1 MPSLL
6 RRLFA
11 GKPNAEHLTVTVY
24 TREQCCLCHKV
35 IDLLKERQKRYGF
48 RIVEVDID
56 DDPELAALYGEQI
69 PVIAFNDKV
78 RFRTF
83 VNPALLDRLLLAEAS
98 TGR

>member
-11 GKPNAEHLTVTVY
+11 GEPNAEHLTVTVY
-24 TREQCCLCHKV
+24 TREQCCLCHKA

-56 DDPELAALYGEQI
+56 DDPELVALYGEQI

-78 RFRTF
+78 RFRTL
-83 VNPALLDRLLLAEAS
+83 VTPALLDRLLLAEAAG
-98 TGR
+98 GR

>member
-11 GKPNAEHLTVTVY
+11 GKPAAEHLTITVY
-24 TREQCCLCHKV
+24 TREQCCLCHKA

-56 DDPELAALYGEQI
+56 ADPELVSLYGEQI
-69 PVIAFNDKV
+69 PVVAFGDKV
-78 RFRTF
+78 RFRAII
-83 VNPALLDRLLLAEAS
+83 NPALLDRLLLAEAAEN
-98 TGR
+98 R